1 MNVARRYPRF
11 RRLLASLAVSQAGDW
26 LYNLALLA
34 FVYERT
40 HSSAWLG
47 VTTAAR
53 VLPIVVC
60 GPLGGVV
67 ADRYD
72 RRRLMLASDA
82 VRFVL
87 MLALALVAAAGLP
100 VVLAPIIAALATA
113 ASSAYIPSV
122 AATTPRLVDDA
133 DLPAANAA
141 RSVIQQVC
149 IVAGPGFGALLLL
162 LGPPSLAFAI
172 NGATFALSALAVAS
186 IPAGAIF
193 APGGDAEAAPN
204 VLRELR
210 DGARALLDQPVA
222 MRLVGADLVCSAIY
236 GAETVLLLLLSRE
249 LGLGDH
255 GYGYLLASFGLG
267 GVLGAAVAGRAAAS
281 ERTGLVVIGAMA
293 ALAAC
298 TALFADPF
306 GVGGALALGVV
317 SGAGFIVVEVLVETG
332 LQRTLAPDVFARAY
346 GFAFPAA
353 IAGIVAGSL
362 IAAPLVALFGV
373 RGAFV
378 ALGALTAVYTLTLV
392 RRPQP
397 ATAPVPAP
405 AAA

>member
-40 HSSAWLG
+40 HSSAWLAI
-47 VTTAAR
+47 TTAAR

-60 GPLGGVV
+60 GPLGGVL

-72 RRRLMLASDA
+72 RRRLMIASDA
-82 VRFVL
+82 VRLVL
-87 MLALALVAAAGLP
+87 MLALAGVAAAGLP

-122 AATTPRLVDDA
+122 AATTPRLVDEA

-141 RSVIQQVC
+141 RSAIQQVC
-149 IVAGPGFGALLLL
+149 IVAGPGFGALLLVI
-162 LGPPSLAFAI
+162 GPPSLAFAI
-172 NGATFALSALAVAS
+172 NGVTFALSALAVAS

-193 APGGDAEAAPN
+193 APASEPEEAPN

-222 MRLVGADLVCSAIY
+222 MRLIGADIVCSAIY

-267 GVLGAAVAGRAAAS
+267 GVLGAGLGGRAAAGD
-281 ERTGLVVIGAMA
+281 RGRLVLVGTMA
-293 ALAAC
+293 LLAAC
-298 TALFADPF
+298 TALLADPF

-317 SGAGFIVVEVLVETG
+317 SGAGCIVVEVLVETG

-346 GFAFPAA
+346 GFAYPAA

-362 IAAPLVALFGV
+362 LASPLVALFGV

-378 ALGALTAVYTLTLV
+378 ALGALTAAYTLTLL
-392 RRPQP
+392 RRPQSAP
-397 ATAPVPAP
+397 APAP

>member
-1 MNVARRYPRF
+1 
-11 RRLLASLAVSQAGDW
+11 
-26 LYNLALLA
+26 
-34 FVYERT
+34 
-40 HSSAWLG
+40 
-47 VTTAAR
+47 
-53 VLPIVVC
+53 
-60 GPLGGVV
+60 
-67 ADRYD
+67 
-72 RRRLMLASDA
+72 MLASDA

-162 LGPPSLAFAI
+162 IGPPSLAFAI

-222 MRLVGADLVCSAIY
+222 MRLIGADLVCSAIY

-267 GVLGAAVAGRAAAS
+267 GVLGAGVAGRAAAS
-281 ERTGLVVIGAMA
+281 ERAGLVVVGAMA
-293 ALAAC
+293 AIAAC

-362 IAAPLVALFGV
+362 VAAPLVALFGV

>member
-53 VLPIVVC
+53 VLPIVIF

-82 VRFVL
+82 VRGVL
-87 MLALALVAAAGLP
+87 MLALALVAAVGLP
-100 VVLAPIIAALATA
+100 VILAPVIAALATA
-113 ASSAYIPSV
+113 ASSVYIPSV
-122 AATTPRLVDDA
+122 AATTPRLSRRRR
-133 DLPAANAA
+133 PAAANGA
-141 RSVIQQVC
+141 RSAIQQVC
-149 IVAGPGFGALLLL
+149 IVAGPAFGAVLLL

-172 NGATFALSALAVAS
+172 NGLTFALSALAIAS
-186 IPAGAIF
+186 IPAGAVF
-193 APGGDAEAAPN
+193 APGGEPDAAPN
-204 VLRELR
+204 VVRELR
-210 DGARALLDQPVA
+210 DGARALLDQPMA
-222 MRLVGADLVCSAIY
+222 LRLIGADIVCSAIY

-267 GVLGAAVAGRAAAS
+267 GVLGAGVAGRVAAR
-281 ERTGLVVIGAMA
+281 ERTGVVVVGAMA
-293 ALAAC
+293 AVAAC
-298 TALFADPF
+298 TALLADPF
-306 GVGGALALGVV
+306 GVGGALALGVCV
-317 SGAGFIVVEVLVETG
+317 GRRVHRRGGHGRDRPAAHA
-332 LQRTLAPDVFARAY
+332 APDVFARAY

-378 ALGALTAVYTLTLV
+378 ALGALTALYTLSLA
-392 RRPQP
+392 RRPE
-397 ATAPVPAP
+397 PVAAPAP